1 MEEVR
6 EIAEAARLRDKMTEK
21 SIDGPLKIGVFG
33 GWWLHDTKVFVM
45 FSY

>member
-6 EIAEAARLRDKMTEK
+6 EIVEAARLRDKMTEK
-21 SIDGPLKIGVFG
+21 RIDGPLKIGVFG
-33 GWWLHDTKVFVM
+33 DRWLHDTKLFVM